1 MDQAKEKPSAPP
13 TRFPGIPERHGRR
26 FAAELLEI
34 NTNRML
40 GFAVYIVALQVVLQV
55 TNVLYPQGQGEGMA
69 VPLDFYIVLSLL
81 TLLVGVV
88 YWILL
93 ALSKR
98 GRIKNHGVRVFLVH
112 SLLYVYS
119 VLQMAFCSLN
129 ILSHQG
135 VNGQIILVLLFGM
148 VPILRPRQSVI
159 SILVSFLYT
168 LIFLLC
174 TQNVVDSLGRSA
186 WEKLFLTDM
195 RAYFIII
202 NGFTMMISVFIYR
215 LHVSDF
221 LKSVQLEET
230 NTNLEHIVAER
241 TKELEEK
248 TRAAQA
254 ASQAKNRFMASMS
267 HEIRTPL
274 NAIIGMSQIARKA
287 ATKEKSDAA
296 VREISKAS
304 GHLLGILSDIL
315 DMSNIESGKIKIKH
329 ERFNLNRALSEIA
342 SISGERCAAKGLIFS
357 HNIADLPAA
366 AVSGD
371 QLRLRQILL
380 NLLDNAMKFTP
391 EDGKVSLTAL
401 YENESPD
408 RLEVVFTVA
417 DDGIGIS
424 AEQQEKLFIP
434 FEQGSINSMKHGGTG
449 LGLAISQNLA
459 AMMDSRIS
467 VKSALNQGAE
477 FSFRLSLPK
486 APAREEELTIPDL
499 SGKHILSAEDIEINR
514 LVLSELL
521 AETRAEIDEAEDGAA
536 AVQKFASSPEGYYW
550 VVFMDLL
557 MPNMDGYE
565 AAAAIRKLERP
576 DAARVPIVALSA
588 NAYQDD
594 IDRAL
599 RAGMN
604 AHLAKPVDFET
615 LMRALTEELNQ
626 HCLSAGKA

>member
-1 MDQAKEKPSAPP
+1 MQQEQAKEQEKPSAP
-13 TRFPGIPERHGRR
+13 TRFPGIPERHCRR

-40 GFAVYIVALQVVLQV
+40 GFAVYIVALQIVLQV
-55 TNVLYPQGQGEGMA
+55 TNVLYPQGQGEGMD
-69 VPLDFYIVLSLL
+69 VPLDFYIALSLL
-81 TLLVGVV
+81 TLLVGLV
-88 YWILL
+88 YWVLL

-98 GRIKNHGVRVFLVH
+98 GRIKRRGVRVFLVH

-148 VPILRPRQSVI
+148 VPILRPRQSMI
-159 SILVSFLYT
+159 SILVSFSYT

-254 ASQAKNRFMASMS
+254 ASQAKNRFMAGMS

-274 NAIIGMSQIARKA
+274 NAIIGMAQVARKA
-287 ATKEKSDAA
+287 TAKEKSDAA

-304 GHLLGILSDIL
+304 GHLLGILNDIL
-315 DMSNIESGKIKIKH
+315 DMSNIESGKIKIKN
-329 ERFNLNRALSEIA
+329 ERFNLNKTLGEIA
-342 SISGERCAAKGLIFS
+342 SISGERCAAKGLVFK

-391 EDGKVSLTAL
+391 EDGNVSLTVVCAD
-401 YENESPD
+401 ESPE

-459 AMMDSRIS
+459 AMMGSHIS
-467 VKSALNQGAE
+467 VQSALDQGSA
-477 FSFRLSLPK
+477 FSFRLPLPK
-486 APAREEELTIPDL
+486 EPAGEEEPAIPDL

-536 AVQKFASSPEGYYW
+536 AVEKFASSPEGYYCF
-550 VVFMDLL
+550 VFMDLL

-565 AAAAIRKLERP
+565 ATAAIRKLERP

-588 NAYQDD
+588 NAYPDD

-599 RAGMN
+599 QAGMN
-604 AHLAKPVDFET
+604 AHLAKPVDFAA
-615 LMRALTEELNQ
+615 LIRVLTEEIN
-626 HCLSAGKA
+626 SRA